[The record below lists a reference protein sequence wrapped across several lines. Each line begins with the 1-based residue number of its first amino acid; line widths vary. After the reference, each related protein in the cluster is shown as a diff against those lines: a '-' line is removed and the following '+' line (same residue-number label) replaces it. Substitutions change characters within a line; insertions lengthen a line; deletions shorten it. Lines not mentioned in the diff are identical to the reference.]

1 VKQLILL
8 FTIIV
13 ANSAILTGCDK
24 APLDVQQA
32 QKQKQQ
38 EAADREALRGEFK
51 KSPGK
56 SY

>member
-1 VKQLILL
+1 MKQLILL
-8 FTIIV
+8 VTIIV
-13 ANSAILTGCDK
+13 ATSSILTGCDK
-24 APLDVQQA
+24 APSDAQQA

>member
-1 VKQLILL
+1 MKQ
-8 FTIIV
+8 IIFFV
-13 ANSAILTGCDK
+13 TVVFANSSILMGCDK
-24 APLDVQQA
+24 AVQDAQQV

-38 EAADREALRGEFK
+38 EAADREAMSGQFK

>member
-1 VKQLILL
+1 MKQLIFV

-24 APLDVQQA
+24 ATSDMQQA

-38 EAADREALRGEFK
+38 EAADSEALRGEFK